1 MWIYSCRILDF
12 PPKVTLVET
21 PFGGGPLFYAPNRP
35 LNLRILLGLLREDR
49 LYKEVVFELRDY
61 ACFCR
66 AHEPYTPRLKLLTTD
81 KRF

>member
-1 MWIYSCRILDF
+1 MYSCRILDF
-12 PPKVTLVET
+12 LPKVTLVEI
-21 PFGGGPLFYAPNRP
+21 PFAGGLLFYALERP
-35 LNLRILLGLLREDR
+35 LNLCILRGLLLEDR
-49 LYKEVVFELRDY
+49 LYKKVVFELPDY